1 MKNKRQTCLDQVRRN
16 YPKFSV
22 TERKIADYI
31 LKNPNQIIHSSIN
44 QLAEDLHVADS
55 TVFRFCKRIGYKGYQ
70 AMKIALAS
78 EVVSSLQDIHEKVD
92 QGDSVETVAS
102 KVFRSNMNALEE
114 TLQIIDEEEIR
125 KAVKSLTTARFV
137 HFFGTGG
144 SNVVAIDAY
153 HKFVRTGIAVQ
164 AVSDTHMQLM
174 AASQLEKGDCAIL
187 ISHSGS
193 SKDIIHILNVLKE
206 KNVTTIAITNFAKS
220 TLSAAADIALYT
232 SSVETDFRAEAFSSR
247 IAQLSLL
254 DLLYVNVLMEKGEE
268 GQEAIRNM
276 REAMIVKRI

>member
-31 LKNPNQIIHSSIN
+31 LRNPNQIIHSSIN

-114 TLQIIDEEEIR
+114 TLQIIDEEEVQ
-125 KAVKSLTTARFV
+125 KAVKSLTNARFV

-144 SNVVAIDAY
+144 SNVVAFDAY

-174 AASQLEKGDCAIL
+174 AASQLEEGDCAIL

-232 SSVETDFRAEAFSSR
+232 SSGETDFRAEAFSSR

-254 DLLYVNVLMEKGEE
+254 DLLYVNVLMEKGEA

-276 REAMIVKRI
+276 REAMTVKRI